1 MAYEGKRSAGVK
13 KKGGL
18 LLLAGV
24 LVLLAAGGLLWSF
37 IADTGPRNAENTQ
50 TEFVP
55 EDDVIQTPFG
65 ELTYPGMWT
74 DRVSHKSV
82 EDGSDLRIVFSST
95 PDGTEL
101 FALCYG
107 TVPEG
112 AYVMGEMADGT
123 AVSVDMNTLEPG
135 TADEI
140 YSLQESIN
148 DLLVQLREAP
158 GFTEAS

>member
-18 LLLAGV
+18 LLIAGLLVFLAV
-24 LVLLAAGGLLWSF
+24 GGLLWSF
-37 IADTGPRNAENTQ
+37 LVGSGQREENMQ
-50 TEFVP
+50 TEVIP

-65 ELTYPGMWT
+65 ELAYPGMWT
-74 DRVSHKSV
+74 DRVSHKTV
-82 EDGSDLRIVFSST
+82 EDGTDLRIVFCSAS
-95 PDGTEL
+95 DGTEL

-107 TVPEG
+107 TVPDG

-135 TADEI
+135 TADEL

-148 DLLVQLREAP
+148 DLLVQIREDPEFTAAP
-158 GFTEAS
+158 